1 MSLVVHQHLFP
12 LLMSQCHSPYVGENF
27 DLGKKQLNWTP
38 SAKSKTFVLKNVKG
52 PWKKLS
58 HENGTKNLSKLLF
71 LNLD

>member
-1 MSLVVHQHLFP
+1 MTGHANWHLLIVF
-12 LLMSQCHSPYVGENF
+12 CYCGICWRIF

-58 HENGTKNLSKLLF
+58 HEMVQRIY
-71 LNLD
+71 